1 MPDVT
6 ENIKPLNLAL
16 PIFSLEICI
25 FIVMPPDH
33 GFNYIKSVSVQF
45 VLSLF
50 FLPVLLPLCFEKTTN
65 TSIYECVHMS

>member
-25 FIVMPPDH
+25 FIVTPPDH
-33 GFNYIKSVSVQF
+33 GFNYIKSVSVHF
-45 VLSLF
+45 NF
-50 FLPVLLPLCFEKTTN
+50 IFLPVLLPLCFEKTTN
-65 TSIYECVHMS
+65 TSIYECVHVS